1 MKSSPTPRDTPSLRR
16 TQEIF
21 WRLITAPKGVHEGLQ
36 KQAAQSDAARG
47 EFDALFRGGD
57 GQGQGGLPAVE
68 RLDIYANM
76 YFFRLLDALKE
87 DYPRLLEAI
96 GAGRFNNLI
105 TDYLLKHPSHH
116 PSLRFLGE
124 ALPGFAADHPLSK
137 EYPWLHDLAR
147 LEWDRVEMFD
157 APDAA
162 VLSRDDLARLPQEQA
177 GEARFALIPGC
188 RLRRFEFD
196 VARLWRE
203 LKEAAET
210 RSRKAAAKQDKMHQE
225 VTESP
230 KSCETSPPRVA
241 QRSTW
246 LRIWRQGFVVFHRS
260 IEEDEARALQNLG
273 SGALLQTVCQQ
284 LAAGMS
290 MEKATARIGLLMQGW
305 LDDGLLATF
314 KPPPL

>member
-1 MKSSPTPRDTPSLRR
+1 MSGTPSLRR

-21 WRLITAPKGVHEGLQ
+21 WRLITAPKGVQAGLQ
-36 KQAAQSDAARG
+36 EQASQGDFDRG

-57 GQGQGGLPAVE
+57 GQSEGGLPAAE

-76 YFFRLLDALKE
+76 YFYRLLDALKE

-96 GAGRFNNLI
+96 GAERFHNLI

-124 ALPGFAADHPLSK
+124 ALPEFAAGHPLSK
-137 EYPWLHDLAR
+137 GFPWLHDLAR

-157 APDAA
+157 APDAVA
-162 VLSRDDLARLPQEQA
+162 LGRDDLARLPQEQA
-177 GEARFALIPGC
+177 GEARFTLIPAC
-188 RLRRFEFD
+188 RLRRFDFD

-203 LKEAAET
+203 LKEGTDE
-210 RSRKAAAKQDKMHQE
+210 RSRKAAAKPEIMPQE
-225 VTESP
+225 VTQTAG
-230 KSCETSPPRVA
+230 SCETSPPRVA
-241 QRSTW
+241 RRSTW
-246 LRIWRQGFVVFHRS
+246 MRIWRQGFVVYHRS
-260 IEEDEARALQNLG
+260 IEEDEARALQDLG
-273 SGALLQTVCQQ
+273 SGTPLQTVCQQ

>member
-1 MKSSPTPRDTPSLRR
+1 MSGAPSLRR

-21 WRLITAPKGVHEGLQ
+21 WRLITAPKGVHAGLQ
-36 KQAAQSDAARG
+36 EQSASGDPGAG

-57 GQGQGGLPAVE
+57 GRDQGGLPAAE

-76 YFFRLLDALKE
+76 YFYRLLDALKE

-96 GAGRFNNLI
+96 GAGRFHNLI
-105 TDYLLKHPSHH
+105 TDYLLRHPSKH

-124 ALPGFAADHPLSK
+124 ALPDFAAAHPLAK

-147 LEWDRVEMFD
+147 LEWDRVEVFD

-162 VLSRDDLARLPQEQA
+162 ALGRDDLARLPQERA
-177 GEARFALIPGC
+177 GEAHFALIPAC
-188 RLRRFEFD
+188 RVRCYDFD

-203 LKEAAET
+203 LKERPAA
-210 RSRKAAAKQDKMHQE
+210 SPSQE
-225 VTESP
+225 SGP
-230 KSCETSPPRVA
+230 PQSCETALPPVVH
-241 QRSTW
+241 RSTW
-246 LRIWRQGFVVFHRS
+246 LRIWRQSFVVYHRS
-260 IEEDEARALQNLG
+260 IEEDEAGALQSLRG
-273 SGALLQTVCQQ
+273 GAPLETVCQQ

-305 LDDGLLATF
+305 LEDGLLASF
-314 KPPPL
+314 KPPPP